1 MQKRRTFIK
10 SLSAATLAGLMIPK
24 HLLAMNKEKTI
35 GIQLYTI
42 RDMVKEDF
50 ERTLSLLSDIGYRS
64 VEAAGYSNRRFYGFY
79 PKEYKKIVEGYGL
92 MPLSSH
98 SNTTLINAQKTIDDT
113 LEAGMSYLVI
123 PSIPTE
129 FRKTPDDYKRLA
141 GEFNKIGELSRKSG
155 LMFGYHNHDFEFKK
169 IKGIIPYN
177 VLLENTDPEL
187 VMMQLDLYWIVYGG
201 YNPTEYFQQYPGRF
215 KLWHVKDMD
224 GGSEMESTEVGR
236 GIINFQ
242 QIFKKQ
248 KQAGLEYIFVEQ
260 EDFKMEPEES
270 IAISYHYLKNL
281 TAF

>member
-1 MQKRRTFIK
+1 MHNRRNFLKT
-10 SLSAATLAGLMIPK
+10 LSAATIAGLTIPK
-24 HLLAMNKEKTI
+24 YLLAMKKEKII

-50 ERTLSLLSDIGYRS
+50 EGTLSLLSDIGYRS
-64 VEAAGYSNRRFYGFY
+64 VEAAGYSNRKFYGYY

-98 SNTTLINAQKTIDDT
+98 SNLSLDSAQKTIDDT

-123 PSIPTE
+123 PSIPAE
-129 FRKTPDDYKRLA
+129 ERKSLDYYKRLA
-141 GEFNKIGELSRKSG
+141 NEFNKIGELCQKSG
-155 LMFGYHNHDFEFKK
+155 LTFGYHNHDFEFKK
-169 IKGIIPYN
+169 IDGVIPYN
-177 VLLENTDPEL
+177 ILLENTDPDL
-187 VMMQLDLYWIVYGG
+187 VTMQLDLYWIMYGG
-201 YNPTEYFQQYPGRF
+201 FNPTEYFQQFPGRF

-224 GGSEMESTEVGR
+224 KTAEMESTEVGK

-260 EDFKMEPEES
+260 ESFKLEPEES